1 MIMDFNML
9 IALHPPPSQCGLLL
23 PPYFCGIKCGVHDLR
38 ELLIILR
45 HILFCL
51 LSSGGAHCLSQ
62 QYFARFVLWGNT
74 VTLQMSLDTPY
85 WAVMLARFCFFLFEY
100 LSQSDRERECLY
112 FVFVCLCEI
121 VSFLFGFVAAM
132 MGLMA
137 WFLCDRRWT
146 KDQNRRQ
153 FRVEILSEEWTYDAI
168 VCRCPLLTLF
178 DSLRDVDAFCN
189 VKNMNLIGFV
199 NVLWSV
205 PPQSDRMGIC
215 LIGFA
220 VCDAVDCGVGYFSVL
235 RWFDWLFVLHFF
247 AISVCFLKSALID
260 ISEGVRF

>member
-1 MIMDFNML
+1 MWCPRPLWAVNNFT
-9 IALHPPPSQCGLLL
+9 A
-23 PPYFCGIKCGVHDLR
+23 YF
-38 ELLIILR
+38 
-45 HILFCL
+45 ILFAEQWRCT
-51 LSSGGAHCLSQ
+51 LSLSAILCVLRVMGKYYDIANVRWYSILSG
-62 QYFARFVLWGNT
+62 
-74 VTLQMSLDTPY
+74 DE
-85 WAVMLARFCFFLFEY
+85 VMLGHLCFFLFEY
-100 LSQSDRERECLY
+100 LSQSDRESEWLH
-112 FVFVCLCEI
+112 FVIVSLCEI
-121 VSFLFGFVAAM
+121 VSFSFGFVAAM

-153 FRVEILSEEWTYDAI
+153 FRVEMLSEEWAYDAI
-168 VCRCPLLTLF
+168 DCRGPLLTLF
-178 DSLRDVDAFCN
+178 DCLRDVDPFCN
-189 VKNMNLIGFV
+189 IKDMNLIGFV

-247 AISVCFLKSALID
+247 AISVCFLKSALIV